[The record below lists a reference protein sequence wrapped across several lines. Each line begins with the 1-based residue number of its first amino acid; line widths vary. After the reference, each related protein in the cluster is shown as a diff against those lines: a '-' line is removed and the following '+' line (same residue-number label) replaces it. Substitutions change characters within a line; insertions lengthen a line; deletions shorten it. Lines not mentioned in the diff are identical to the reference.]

1 MSRYD
6 KFGDYLDSQNESFSI
21 TFKKV
26 EEIIGEKLPDS
37 AYHYS
42 AWWSNNDSHP
52 LMDIVLSK
60 NWKSQG
66 PNLEKQEIE
75 FLKINK
81 SEMFQFVAKDFES
94 ATKNK
99 EDSQYLHTRFKI
111 LRDEIKNNLS
121 GNFSISKNYVGHP
134 YSRGYNDWK
143 DYQWLGFW
151 RTGTREE
158 AVQFQVS
165 INNENNLSVFNWIT
179 GKSIKTKEHML
190 NKITTRSE
198 EFLNLIKKLPN
209 NFKIGLKLEKEKVI
223 ENNFSEVNKE
233 FIDKIKEI
241 LPKKT
246 AEFYIARRFSKI
258 EAIEYET
265 RIIGEICNTFEK
277 LIPISEFLGIKNQ
290 EISESPLLKFVKGK
304 WAIFANYQPI
314 LIKTLLEKGN
324 ENNFSVSIKEIEE
337 KIIQLNFDREDFKI
351 KNAMDAVLPALEE
364 FVEID
369 GEKILLKSNVF
380 FPDEIP
386 ECLKICGQ
394 KIMQWHIEHILND
407 KKLDIWRVLPGTT
420 ESNLE
425 FEKGFSELNSIGVG
439 YGMDN
444 LDLTNLTIDEV
455 KKECD
460 RIFMIKYPQKQQAP
474 PGMKASVTAIT
485 HKITAKDIIVLTRG
499 EKEVIDFGIVISKYF
514 FNKKSE
520 SGWNQRRNVVW
531 FNQGP
536 ISKTLLPFI
545 SKGPSS
551 AIWKFSDE
559 SKEKILEYI
568 LEPKNYFIITSYP
581 DSKYRDKPGKEYEFP
596 SHIKNAKLFVNGTNF
611 IVQTKINDQNHFV
624 GYGKVQEIIKKQ
636 VTNDKGKSI
645 TMCTANYSQYREFDT
660 PKIRTSEIKDKMQ
673 WIAFPNTGNGSPP
686 PAMLEIPHSFYRE
699 IIGEDLTSK
708 EDELDTVS
716 MDNYDRALDWKP
728 NLILYGPPGTGKT
741 YHANEIAKRITN
753 NQISKIGICWPTD
766 KDEDKIESFQNVIE
780 DHEKVLWGVNWSID
794 QVKKSDFPIKG
805 YIYYKQNIIAI
816 ATISNCTLHEE
827 TNDADLKLRPEKW
840 HNGQDYKNYLHFT
853 SVNRCVPFSHKK
865 LKLNDST
872 KIIPDIIQQRVYV
885 KQKTNFIRKVTF
897 HPSYSYEDFIEG
909 YRPNVKGTDKNPYKL
924 ENGIFKQI
932 CNDAKDDDPKTQ
944 YVIIIDEIN
953 RGNIPKILGE
963 LITLIE
969 KDKRNS
975 ENSLKLTYSKDDFFV
990 PENLIIIGTMNTA
1003 DKSLMQMDDA
1013 LKRRF
1018 VFEELMP
1025 DTKLLEEEL
1034 TKNKIS
1040 NSKDYSKILKRINEK
1055 ITGDGK
1061 NDEAMI
1067 QFRDRQ
1073 IGHSYF
1079 WKLQNDDDLQKV
1091 IKYDIIPLLQ
1101 DYFYGDYSKIREIL
1115 GNKKDDEFTIIGKD
1129 NRTTDLVNDISQ
1141 SHELRKKLLEILE

>member
-1 MSRYD
+1 MKSTIDDPGKGKRLLSFIKNTPERYTIYQPYTIRILLEQ
-6 KFGDYLDSQNESFSI
+6 GNENSFSI
-21 TFKKV
+21 DEKKITDKLNSLLFHDKLSPSEFRSNLLSLTKTKKYTWYADLV
-26 EEIIGEKLPDS
+26 IFDDTNDPPTWKLNSEEFDESHIEEILKECNKEIAKFHVKILTKKNLTPEVYFVIAGDGAGGTWYDEFVTNIQDTNSSLDWETAGVDYREHANFDLTSKSDDEIEKLPNS
-37 AYHYS
+37 IELTTIKNIKKGS
-42 AWWSNNDSHP
+42 
-52 LMDIVLSK
+52 IVV
-60 NWKSQG
+60 
-66 PNLEKQEIE
+66 
-75 FLKINK
+75 INK
-81 SEMFQFVAKDFES
+81 KDTDGVVNTGIVTKEYYFEKD
-94 ATKNK
+94 ATSYIHRIGVK
-99 EDSQYLHTRFKI
+99 YLNI
-111 LRDEIKNNLS
+111 SMPEI
-121 GNFSISKNYVGHP
+121 NY
-134 YSRGYNDWK
+134 
-143 DYQWLGFW
+143 Q
-151 RTGTREE
+151 
-158 AVQFQVS
+158 
-165 INNENNLSVFNWIT
+165 NNEYKTGIYHSPQYQKDVLKNLFD
-179 GKSIKTKEHML
+179 
-190 NKITTRSE
+190 E
-198 EFLNLIKKLPN
+198 EI
-209 NFKIGLKLEKEKVI
+209 
-223 ENNFSEVNKE
+223 
-233 FIDKIKEI
+233 
-241 LPKKT
+241 
-246 AEFYIARRFSKI
+246 
-258 EAIEYET
+258 
-265 RIIGEICNTFEK
+265 
-277 LIPISEFLGIKNQ
+277 
-290 EISESPLLKFVKGK
+290 
-304 WAIFANYQPI
+304 
-314 LIKTLLEKGN
+314 
-324 ENNFSVSIKEIEE
+324 
-337 KIIQLNFDREDFKI
+337 
-351 KNAMDAVLPALEE
+351 
-364 FVEID
+364 
-369 GEKILLKSNVF
+369 
-380 FPDEIP
+380 
-386 ECLKICGQ
+386 
-394 KIMQWHIEHILND
+394 
-407 KKLDIWRVLPGTT
+407 
-420 ESNLE
+420 
-425 FEKGFSELNSIGVG
+425 
-439 YGMDN
+439 
-444 LDLTNLTIDEV
+444 
-455 KKECD
+455 
-460 RIFMIKYPQKQQAP
+460 
-474 PGMKASVTAIT
+474 
-485 HKITAKDIIVLTRG
+485 
-499 EKEVIDFGIVISKYF
+499 
-514 FNKKSE
+514 
-520 SGWNQRRNVVW
+520 
-531 FNQGP
+531 
-536 ISKTLLPFI
+536 
-545 SKGPSS
+545 
-551 AIWKFSDE
+551 
-559 SKEKILEYI
+559 
-568 LEPKNYFIITSYP
+568 EPKNYFIITSYP

-596 SHIKNAKLFVNGTNF
+596 FHIKNAKLFVNGTNF

-636 VTNDKGKSI
+636 ITNDKGKSI
-645 TMCTANYSQYREFDT
+645 TMCTANYSQYHEFDT

-699 IIGEDLTSK
+699 IMGEDLTSK
-708 EDELDTVS
+708 EDELDAVS

-741 YHANEIAKRITN
+741 YHANEIAKRITR

-766 KDEDKIESFQNVIE
+766 KDEDKIEDFQNVIE
-780 DHEKVLWGVNWSID
+780 DNEKVLWGVNWSID

-853 SVNRCVPFSHKK
+853 LVNRCVPFSHKK

-897 HPSYSYEDFIEG
+897 HPSYSYEDFVEG

-932 CNDAKDDDPKTQ
+932 CNDAKDDDPKTK

-969 KDKRNS
+969 KDKRNL

-1061 NDEAMI
+1061 KDEAMI

-1141 SHELRKKLLEILE
+1141 SHELRQKLLKILE